1 MPFFPFCASV
11 VLVFPRGFSG
21 GGIGGG
27 GGVRGGQLGV
37 IMHGYE

>member
-27 GGVRGGQLGV
+27 GGGERRAIRRNNAWL
-37 IMHGYE
+37 

>member
-27 GGVRGGQLGV
+27 GGERRAIRRNNAWL
-37 IMHGYE
+37 